1 MQQIIMEASEFIL
14 IPDVINIIL
23 EYLFHRNY
31 YSYNWCKLRHLI
43 ITDEERE
50 VFHIYMDRELKND
63 IKYGNFLLKDLIS
76 FIFKKEKIIFHMYF
90 CLNQQHMFY
99 NVFKIAQNVAEFT
112 NGAQIFHPLS
122 FTTINDLN
130 VYYIQNKNR
139 RIQPTGTYFSRCSNI
154 FLTEKNF
161 PKLTN
166 KIVEYSKPYS
176 TSHTVQ
182 IISNK
187 KKYCEVIFLLNKL
200 IDIVGEFD
208 RIYMNLERY
217 KIKHSF
223 SLHPATY
230 PFIQRKWDQKE
241 WNYSGESFLLYTNKY
256 LITFGQEVKK
266 YKEIIINYYEWS
278 KEKMDLKEW
287 EKEMGKN

>member
-1 MQQIIMEASEFIL
+1 
-14 IPDVINIIL
+14 
-23 EYLFHRNY
+23 
-31 YSYNWCKLRHLI
+31 
-43 ITDEERE
+43 
-50 VFHIYMDRELKND
+50 MDRELKND

-112 NGAQIFHPLS
+112 NGVQIFHPLG
-122 FTTINDLN
+122 FTTINGLN

-139 RIQPTGTYFSRCSNI
+139 RVQPTGTYFSRYSNI

-223 SLHPATY
+223 SLQIT
-230 PFIQRKWDQKE
+230 PFIREEWDCLE
-241 WNYSGESFLLYTNKY
+241 EYFLLSIEY
-256 LITFGQEVKK
+256 LITSEQEIKKSKKK
-266 YKEIIINYYEWS
+266 YKEIMTNYYEWN
-278 KEKMDLKEW
+278 KEKLDLKEW
-287 EKEMGKN
+287 EIINKKINT